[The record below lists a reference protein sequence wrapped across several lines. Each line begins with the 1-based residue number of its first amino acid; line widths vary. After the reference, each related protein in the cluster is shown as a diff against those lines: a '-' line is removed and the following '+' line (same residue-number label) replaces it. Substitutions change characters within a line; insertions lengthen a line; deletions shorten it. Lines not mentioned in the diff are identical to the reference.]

1 MLKCTMGIEIV
12 INRDSIVLDKD
23 FKYEEDLITI
33 LEQDIWK
40 LREKDIK
47 YIKV

>member
-1 MLKCTMGIEIV
+1 MGIEIV

-33 LEQDIWK
+33 LEQDI
-40 LREKDIK
+40 
-47 YIKV
+47 